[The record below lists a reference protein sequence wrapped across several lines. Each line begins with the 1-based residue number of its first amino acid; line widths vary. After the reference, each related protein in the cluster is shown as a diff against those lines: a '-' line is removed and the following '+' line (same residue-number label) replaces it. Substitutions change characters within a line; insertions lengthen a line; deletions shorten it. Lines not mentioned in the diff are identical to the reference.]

1 MFSNCIPAGLTWH
14 NLFSVTSPS
23 SPQGTSQGTSQATSQ
38 ATSQVFSQAISRP
51 TRPIPI
57 LGPRQERNR
66 TNEIYAAPVC
76 FPPESLTQFTCELP
90 QSPTHHTYTNQG
102 TLRGERSSSASSY
115 FQSSNQPRRSTRR
128 DMRI

>member
-23 SPQGTSQGTSQATSQ
+23 SPQGTSQ
-38 ATSQVFSQAISRP
+38 ATSQVFSQAISQP
-51 TRPIPI
+51 TQPIPI
-57 LGPRQERNR
+57 PGPRQERNT
-66 TNEIYAAPVC
+66 TNDRSESPGR
-76 FPPESLTQFTCELP
+76 FPSESSTQFTCELP

-115 FQSSNQPRRSTRR
+115 FQSSNQPRGSTRR